1 MRLKYYKKLY
11 TRLQKSTAPGRS
23 DHRLLIGALEK
34 LDILLATIESRES
47 IRVGEISQ
55 ELPQLPNSADDDVG
69 TSPTLQINSMAG
81 DSTRSSQSS
90 G

>member
-34 LDILLATIESRES
+34 LDILLATIESRET

-55 ELPQLPNSADDDVG
+55 ELPEPPNSADDVG
-69 TSPTLQINSMAG
+69 TSQGLQINSMAG
-81 DSTRSSQSS
+81 DSARSSQSS